1 MQQMPQMPRAPG
13 RIAAE
18 AVRIH
23 PVRTPEGVSLP
34 FRVAPA
40 GDRVKAFLL
49 DLLVISA
56 GSLAVWVLAFLTLP
70 SSAAALGIS
79 LALLASFLLRNFYFI
94 FWEVNRGG
102 VTLGKRASGLRVISR
117 DGGPLTA
124 EAVFARNLTRDV
136 EFFIP
141 LLVFLAP
148 QALIPDAP
156 PWAGYIAGAWLFLFA
171 AMPLFNKDRLR
182 CGDLVAGTL
191 VVQAPVPVL
200 LPDLA
205 LPERPFLRPR
215 REAAALPAAPAAPP
229 GLAFT
234 REQLDIYGIHE
245 LQVLEDLLRRFADGT
260 LEAGVL
266 DEVSARIRTKIG
278 WPAEPKVPVLEF
290 LQAFYAAQRGRL
302 ENKLL
307 FGQRQERKRGS

>member
-1 MQQMPQMPRAPG
+1 MARPG
-13 RIAAE
+13 ISADP
-18 AVRIH
+18 VRLH
-23 PVRTPEGVSLP
+23 PVHTPEGVSLP

-49 DLLVISA
+49 DLLIISA
-56 GSLAVWVLAFLTLP
+56 GSLAVWVLAIFALP
-70 SSAAALGIS
+70 TGAAAVGVS

-136 EFFIP
+136 EFFLP
-141 LLVFLAP
+141 LLVFLFP
-148 QALIPDAP
+148 QALVPDSP
-156 PWAGYIAGAWLFLFA
+156 PWAAYLAVAWLFVFA

-182 CGDLVAGTL
+182 CGDMIAGTL
-191 VVQAPVPVL
+191 VVQAPVPLL

-205 LPERPFLRPR
+205 VPEPPFGRRPR
-215 REAAALPAAPAAPP
+215 KAAAPESPTGPP
-229 GLAFT
+229 GIVFT

-245 LQVLEDLLRRFADGT
+245 LQVLEDLLRRFSQGT
-260 LEAGVL
+260 LEAAVL
-266 DEVSARIRTKIG
+266 EEVCARIKTKIG
-278 WPAEPKVPVLEF
+278 WPREQWHVPVLDF

-307 FGQRQERKRGS
+307 FGQRQERKRS